1 MMPLQVRKTADA
13 ALEAIDAGM
22 CVVIGLQST
31 GEANTTATRDECGD
45 TLDDFVSGACSD
57 CQLLRCSSISNLEM
71 FC

>member
-1 MMPLQVRKTADA
+1 MQVRKTAEA
-13 ALEAIDAGM
+13 ALEAIDAGR

-57 CQLLRCSSISNLEM
+57 CQLLQCSIVSSLEM
-71 FC
+71 KC

>member
-1 MMPLQVRKTADA
+1 MMPVQVRKTADA

-45 TLDDFVSGACSD
+45 TLDDFVSGACSN
-57 CQLLRCSSISNLEM
+57 CQLLHFSSVSSLAM
-71 FC
+71 SG